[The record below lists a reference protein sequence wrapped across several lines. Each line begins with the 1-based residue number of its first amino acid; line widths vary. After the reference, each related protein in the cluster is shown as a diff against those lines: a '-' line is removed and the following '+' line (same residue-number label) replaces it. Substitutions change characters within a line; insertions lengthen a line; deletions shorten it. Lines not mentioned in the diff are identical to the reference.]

1 MKNSLFEIVENYD
14 IELTFESVD
23 NYDEDVYVY
32 YRKKKRSFLNCFF
45 NKWKK
50 IKNPFSTINSFPI
63 ENAYDLEEQ
72 LKTINDVKNFGNY
85 LNEMF
90 SL

>member
-14 IELTFESVD
+14 IELAFESVD

-45 NKWKK
+45 NK
-50 IKNPFSTINSFPI
+50 
-63 ENAYDLEEQ
+63 
-72 LKTINDVKNFGNY
+72 
-85 LNEMF
+85 
-90 SL
+90 